1 MISIRSNRI
10 NITRNSEARI
20 LNLPIICCY
29 LTEKRSICPPIQKTV
44 M

>member
-1 MISIRSNRI
+1 MMIHII
-10 NITRNSEARI
+10 RNSEIRSQS
-20 LNLPIICCY
+20 LPIICCY